1 MLPRCIATLSRM
13 LLQRNWL
20 KPVSRTRL
28 PGRTVRSWD
37 RCGVGCPLVQSV
49 VLVVVV
55 SVTVVRV
62 P

>member
-1 MLPRCIATLSRM
+1 MLHRCIATLSRM
-13 LLQRNWL
+13 LPRRNL
-20 KPVSRTRL
+20 SKPVSRTRL
-28 PGRTVRSWD
+28 PGRMVRSWD
-37 RCGVGCPLVQSV
+37 RFGVECPLVQSV

>member
-1 MLPRCIATLSRM
+1 MWHRCIATLSRM

-20 KPVSRTRL
+20 KPVSRTRIL
-28 PGRTVRSWD
+28 WRTVRSWG
-37 RCGVGCPLVQSV
+37 RCGVECPLVQSV